1 MKNTVE
7 TITNAASIASKT
19 AKDAQVGNEKT
30 KEVIAQIATI
40 SELATTNAR
49 SVEEIASAAEH
60 LAKLAN
66 TLSASLAQFKT
77 N

>member
-1 MKNTVE
+1 
-7 TITNAASIASKT
+7 
-19 AKDAQVGNEKT
+19 VGNEKT

-40 SELATTNAR
+40 SELSTTNAR
-49 SVEEIASAAEH
+49 SVEEIASAAER
-60 LAKLAN
+60 LAKLAD